1 MLTKNVYSKPIIS
14 INKNNQKITNID
26 KKSSLNNLH
35 NFSIKQSL
43 IQNNTQR
50 EFGKDIKNQIYLTTF
65 LNKENQ
71 NIQIK
76 EKKQEKNPIPI
87 LNKQENKNNIVKT
100 FEINIPKARRQQS
113 LDNINLKEE
122 NVNKYEK
129 KLNYSNDLKNQ
140 INNSSTNEDIMINN
154 SSFGSSM
161 SNIIIMNDGEDYKD
175 IINEVKNP
183 QEVDDYFDDI
193 FNYFKQ
199 EESKFLPKANYM
211 KYQSDIN
218 EKMREILFDWL
229 IEVHKKYKLSDN
241 TLYITGNL
249 IDRFTERKPEL
260 KRTKYQLLGV
270 SALFIAGKYNDIYPP
285 ESKDYSYITDDAY
298 TKKEVVEMEMEI
310 LKELNYTITFP
321 TQYNFL
327 EIYRKLLNMD
337 DKTYHLSFYC
347 IDICFINYNMIKYKP
362 SFLAAASCLLS
373 FRLLKIYDNW
383 EEFENIT
390 GYNINELYDCMVEIT
405 ELIEKQKYTKLKG
418 VYKKFSTEKF
428 SEVAKM
434 KLI

>member
-1 MLTKNVYSKPIIS
+1 MLTKNVYSKPYNS
-14 INKNNQKITNID
+14 INKNNQKIID
-26 KKSSLNNLH
+26 IEKKSSYNNL
-35 NFSIKQSL
+35 NYIPNKQTL
-43 IQNNTQR
+43 IQTNTQR

-71 NIQIK
+71 NNQIK
-76 EKKQEKNPIPI
+76 DNKKDKNPVPT
-87 LNKQENKNNIVKT
+87 LKENIANIQKT
-100 FEINIPKARRQQS
+100 FEINFPELRRHQS
-113 LDNINLKEE
+113 QENINLKKE
-122 NVNKYEK
+122 NYIEYEK

-154 SSFGSSM
+154 SSFGSPM

-249 IDRFTERKPEL
+249 IDRFTERKTEL

-337 DKTYHLSFYC
+337 DNTYHLSFYF

>member
-1 MLTKNVYSKPIIS
+1 MLTKNVYSKPYNS
-14 INKNNQKITNID
+14 LNKNNQKIID
-26 KKSSLNNLH
+26 IEKKSSYNNL
-35 NFSIKQSL
+35 NYIPNKRSL
-43 IQNNTQR
+43 IQTNTQR

-71 NIQIK
+71 NNQIK
-76 EKKQEKNPIPI
+76 DNKKEKNPVPT
-87 LNKQENKNNIVKT
+87 LKENITNIQKT
-100 FEINIPKARRQQS
+100 FEINFPELRRYQS
-113 LDNINLKEE
+113 QENINLKKE
-122 NVNKYEK
+122 NYIEYEK

-229 IEVHKKYKLSDN
+229 IEVHKKYKVSDN
-241 TLYITGNL
+241 RL
-249 IDRFTERKPEL
+249 
-260 KRTKYQLLGV
+260 
-270 SALFIAGKYNDIYPP
+270 
-285 ESKDYSYITDDAY
+285 YITDDAF
-298 TKKEVVEMEMEI
+298 TKKEVIEMEMEI
-310 LKELNYTITFP
+310 LKQLNYTITFP

-337 DKTYHLSFYC
+337 DKTFHLSFYL
-347 IDICFINYNMIKYKP
+347 IDICFINYKMIKYKP
-362 SFLAAASCLLS
+362 SFLAAAACLLS

-383 EEFENIT
+383 EEFECIT
-390 GYNINELYDCMVEIT
+390 GYNVNDLYDCVIKMA
-405 ELIEKQKYTKLKG
+405 ELIEKQKNTKLKG
-418 VYKKFSTEKF
+418 IYKKFSTENF
-428 SEVAKM
+428 SEIAKM
-434 KLI
+434 KLL

>member
-1 MLTKNVYSKPIIS
+1 MLIIYNS
-14 INKNNQKITNID
+14 INKNNQKIID
-26 KKSSLNNLH
+26 IEKKSSYNNL
-35 NFSIKQSL
+35 NYIPNKQTL
-43 IQNNTQR
+43 IQTNTQR

-71 NIQIK
+71 NNQIK
-76 EKKQEKNPIPI
+76 DNKKEKNPVPT
-87 LNKQENKNNIVKT
+87 LKENIANIQKT
-100 FEINIPKARRQQS
+100 FEINFPELRRHQS
-113 LDNINLKEE
+113 QENINLKKE
-122 NVNKYEK
+122 NYIEYEK

-260 KRTKYQLLGV
+260 KRTKYQLIGV

-337 DKTYHLSFYC
+337 DKTYHLSFYF

>member
-1 MLTKNVYSKPIIS
+1 MLTKNVYSKPYNS
-14 INKNNQKITNID
+14 INKNNQKIID
-26 KKSSLNNLH
+26 IEKKSSYNNL
-35 NFSIKQSL
+35 NYIPNKQTL
-43 IQNNTQR
+43 IQTNTQR

-71 NIQIK
+71 NNQIK
-76 EKKQEKNPIPI
+76 DNKKDKNPVPT
-87 LNKQENKNNIVKT
+87 LKENIANIQKT
-100 FEINIPKARRQQS
+100 FEINFPELRRHQS
-113 LDNINLKEE
+113 QENINLKKE
-122 NVNKYEK
+122 NYIEYEK

-154 SSFGSSM
+154 SSFGSPM

>member
-1 MLTKNVYSKPIIS
+1 MLTKNVYSKPYNS
-14 INKNNQKITNID
+14 INKNNQKIID
-26 KKSSLNNLH
+26 IEKKSSYNNL
-35 NFSIKQSL
+35 NYIPNKQSL
-43 IQNNTQR
+43 IQTNTQR

-71 NIQIK
+71 NNQIK
-76 EKKQEKNPIPI
+76 DNKIEKNPVPT
-87 LNKQENKNNIVKT
+87 LKENITNIQKT
-100 FEINIPKARRQQS
+100 FEINFPELRRHQS
-113 LDNINLKEE
+113 QENINLKKE
-122 NVNKYEK
+122 NYIEYEK

-327 EIYRKLLNMD
+327 EIFRKLLNMD
-337 DKTYHLSFYC
+337 DKSFHLSLYC
-347 IDICFINYNMIKYKP
+347 IDICFINYKMIKYKP
-362 SFLAAASCLLS
+362 SFLTAASCLLS
-373 FRLLKIYDNW
+373 FKLLNIYDNW
-383 EEFENIT
+383 EEFENII
-390 GYNINELYDCMVEIT
+390 GYTVNELYDCMVEIV
-405 ELIEKQKYTKLKG
+405 ELIEKQKNTKLKG
-418 VYKKFSTEKF
+418 VHKKFSTEKF
-428 SEVAKM
+428 SEITKM
-434 KLI
+434 KLT

>member
-129 KLNYSNDLKNQ
+129 KLNYSNDLKNNYNSL
-140 INNSSTNEDIMINN
+140 INEEIILNNNTFENSIN
-154 SSFGSSM
+154 
-161 SNIIIMNDGEDYKD
+161 NIIIINDGEDYKD
-175 IINEVKNP
+175 IINELKNP
-183 QEVDDYFDDI
+183 QEV
-193 FNYFKQ
+193 
-199 EESKFLPKANYM
+199 
-211 KYQSDIN
+211 
-218 EKMREILFDWL
+218 
-229 IEVHKKYKLSDN
+229 
-241 TLYITGNL
+241 
-249 IDRFTERKPEL
+249 
-260 KRTKYQLLGV
+260 
-270 SALFIAGKYNDIYPP
+270 
-285 ESKDYSYITDDAY
+285 
-298 TKKEVVEMEMEI
+298 
-310 LKELNYTITFP
+310 
-321 TQYNFL
+321 
-327 EIYRKLLNMD
+327 
-337 DKTYHLSFYC
+337 
-347 IDICFINYNMIKYKP
+347 
-362 SFLAAASCLLS
+362 
-373 FRLLKIYDNW
+373 
-383 EEFENIT
+383 
-390 GYNINELYDCMVEIT
+390 
-405 ELIEKQKYTKLKG
+405 
-418 VYKKFSTEKF
+418 
-428 SEVAKM
+428 
-434 KLI
+434 

>member
-1 MLTKNVYSKPIIS
+1 MLTKNVYSKPYNS
-14 INKNNQKITNID
+14 LNKNNQKIID
-26 KKSSLNNLH
+26 IEKKSSYNNL
-35 NFSIKQSL
+35 NYIPNKRSL
-43 IQNNTQR
+43 IQTNTQR

-71 NIQIK
+71 NNQIK
-76 EKKQEKNPIPI
+76 EKKKKKNPVPT
-87 LNKQENKNNIVKT
+87 LKENIANIQKT
-100 FEINIPKARRQQS
+100 FEINFPELRRYQS
-113 LDNINLKEE
+113 QENINLKKE
-122 NVNKYEK
+122 NYIEYEK

-337 DKTYHLSFYC
+337 DKTYHLSFYF

>member
-1 MLTKNVYSKPIIS
+1 MLTKNVYSKPYNS
-14 INKNNQKITNID
+14 INKNNQKIID
-26 KKSSLNNLH
+26 IEKKSSYNNL
-35 NFSIKQSL
+35 NYIPNKRSL
-43 IQNNTQR
+43 IQTNTQR

-71 NIQIK
+71 NNQIK
-76 EKKQEKNPIPI
+76 DNKKEKNPVPT
-87 LNKQENKNNIVKT
+87 LKENIANIQKT
-100 FEINIPKARRQQS
+100 FEINFPELRRHQS
-113 LDNINLKEE
+113 QENINLKKE
-122 NVNKYEK
+122 NYIEYEK

>member
-1 MLTKNVYSKPIIS
+1 MLTKNVYSKPYNS
-14 INKNNQKITNID
+14 INKNNQKIID
-26 KKSSLNNLH
+26 IEKKSSYNNL
-35 NFSIKQSL
+35 NYIPNKQTL
-43 IQNNTQR
+43 IQTNTQR

-71 NIQIK
+71 NNQIK
-76 EKKQEKNPIPI
+76 DNKKEKNPVPT
-87 LNKQENKNNIVKT
+87 LKENIANIQKT
-100 FEINIPKARRQQS
+100 FEINFPELRRHQS
-113 LDNINLKEE
+113 QENINLKKE
-122 NVNKYEK
+122 NYIEYEK

-154 SSFGSSM
+154 SSFGSPM

>member
-1 MLTKNVYSKPIIS
+1 MLTKNVYSKPYNS
-14 INKNNQKITNID
+14 INKNNQKIID
-26 KKSSLNNLH
+26 IEKKSSYNNL
-35 NFSIKQSL
+35 NYIPNKRSL
-43 IQNNTQR
+43 IQTNTQR

-71 NIQIK
+71 NNQIK
-76 EKKQEKNPIPI
+76 DNKKEKNPVPT
-87 LNKQENKNNIVKT
+87 LKENIANIQKT
-100 FEINIPKARRQQS
+100 FEINFPELRRHQS
-113 LDNINLKEE
+113 QENINLKKE
-122 NVNKYEK
+122 NYIEYEK

-154 SSFGSSM
+154 SSFGSPM

-298 TKKEVVEMEMEI
+298 TKKEVVEMEI

>member
-1 MLTKNVYSKPIIS
+1 MLTKNVYSKTYNS
-14 INKNNQKITNID
+14 INKNNQKIID
-26 KKSSLNNLH
+26 IEKKSSYNNL
-35 NFSIKQSL
+35 NYIPNKRSL
-43 IQNNTQR
+43 IQTNTQR

-71 NIQIK
+71 NNQIK
-76 EKKQEKNPIPI
+76 DNKKEKNPVPT
-87 LNKQENKNNIVKT
+87 LKENIANIQKT
-100 FEINIPKARRQQS
+100 FEINFPELRRHQS
-113 LDNINLKEE
+113 QENINLKKE
-122 NVNKYEK
+122 NYIEYEK

-310 LKELNYTITFP
+310 LKQLNYTITFP

-327 EIYRKLLNMD
+327 EIYKKLLNMD
-337 DKTYHLSFYC
+337 DKTFHLSFYL
-347 IDICFINYNMIKYKP
+347 IDICFINYKMIKYKP
-362 SFLAAASCLLS
+362 SFLAAAACLLS

-390 GYNINELYDCMVEIT
+390 GYNVNELYDCVIKMA
-405 ELIEKQKYTKLKG
+405 ELIEKQKNTKLKG
-418 VYKKFSTEKF
+418 VYKKFSSEIF
-428 SEVAKM
+428 SEIAKM
-434 KLI
+434 KLL

>member
-1 MLTKNVYSKPIIS
+1 MLTKNVYSKPYNS
-14 INKNNQKITNID
+14 INKNNQKIID
-26 KKSSLNNLH
+26 IEKKSSYNNL
-35 NFSIKQSL
+35 NYIPNKQTL
-43 IQNNTQR
+43 IQTNTQR

-71 NIQIK
+71 NNQIK
-76 EKKQEKNPIPI
+76 DNKKDKNPVPT
-87 LNKQENKNNIVKT
+87 LKENIANIQKT
-100 FEINIPKARRQQS
+100 FEINFPELRRHQS
-113 LDNINLKEE
+113 QENINLKKE
-122 NVNKYEK
+122 NYIEYEK

-154 SSFGSSM
+154 SSFGSPM

-337 DKTYHLSFYC
+337 DKTYHLSFYF

>member
-1 MLTKNVYSKPIIS
+1 MLTKNVYSKPYNS
-14 INKNNQKITNID
+14 LNKNNQKIID
-26 KKSSLNNLH
+26 IEKKSSYNNL
-35 NFSIKQSL
+35 NYIPNKRSL
-43 IQNNTQR
+43 IQTNTQR

-71 NIQIK
+71 NNQIK
-76 EKKQEKNPIPI
+76 EKKKKKNPVPT
-87 LNKQENKNNIVKT
+87 LKENIANIQKT
-100 FEINIPKARRQQS
+100 FEINFPELRRHQS
-113 LDNINLKEE
+113 QENINLKKE
-122 NVNKYEK
+122 NYIEYEK

>member
-1 MLTKNVYSKPIIS
+1 MLTKNVYSKPYNS
-14 INKNNQKITNID
+14 INKNNQKIID
-26 KKSSLNNLH
+26 IEKKSSYNNL
-35 NFSIKQSL
+35 NYIPNKQTL
-43 IQNNTQR
+43 IQTNTQR

-71 NIQIK
+71 NNQIK
-76 EKKQEKNPIPI
+76 DNKKEKNPVPT
-87 LNKQENKNNIVKT
+87 LKENIANIQKT
-100 FEINIPKARRQQS
+100 FEINFPELRRHQS
-113 LDNINLKEE
+113 QENINLKKE
-122 NVNKYEK
+122 NYIEYEK

>member
-1 MLTKNVYSKPIIS
+1 MLTKNVYSKPYNS
-14 INKNNQKITNID
+14 LNKNNQKIID
-26 KKSSLNNLH
+26 IEKKSSYNNL
-35 NFSIKQSL
+35 NYIPNKRSL
-43 IQNNTQR
+43 IQTNTQR

-71 NIQIK
+71 NNQIK
-76 EKKQEKNPIPI
+76 DNKKEKNPVPT
-87 LNKQENKNNIVKT
+87 LKENITNIQKT
-100 FEINIPKARRQQS
+100 FEINFPELRRHQS
-113 LDNINLKEE
+113 QENINLKKE
-122 NVNKYEK
+122 NYIEYEK

>member
-1 MLTKNVYSKPIIS
+1 MLTKNVYSKPYNS
-14 INKNNQKITNID
+14 INKNNQKIID
-26 KKSSLNNLH
+26 IEKKSSYNNL
-35 NFSIKQSL
+35 NYIPNKQSL
-43 IQNNTQR
+43 IQTNTQR

-71 NIQIK
+71 NNQIK
-76 EKKQEKNPIPI
+76 DNKKDKNPVPT
-87 LNKQENKNNIVKT
+87 LKENITNIKKT
-100 FEINIPKARRQQS
+100 FEINFPQLRRHQS
-113 LDNINLKEE
+113 QENINLKKE
-122 NVNKYEK
+122 NYIEYEK

-154 SSFGSSM
+154 SSFGSPM

-337 DKTYHLSFYC
+337 DKTYHLSFYF

>member
-1 MLTKNVYSKPIIS
+1 MLTKNVYSKPYNS
-14 INKNNQKITNID
+14 LNKNNQKIID
-26 KKSSLNNLH
+26 IEKKSSYNNL
-35 NFSIKQSL
+35 NYIPNKRSL
-43 IQNNTQR
+43 IQTNTQR

-71 NIQIK
+71 NNQIK
-76 EKKQEKNPIPI
+76 DNKKEKNPVPT
-87 LNKQENKNNIVKT
+87 LKENIANIQKT
-100 FEINIPKARRQQS
+100 FEINFPELRRYQS
-113 LDNINLKEE
+113 QENINLKKE
-122 NVNKYEK
+122 NYIEYEK

-428 SEVAKM
+428 SEVAKL

>member
-1 MLTKNVYSKPIIS
+1 MLTKNVYSKPYNS
-14 INKNNQKITNID
+14 INKNNQKIID
-26 KKSSLNNLH
+26 IEKKSSYNNL
-35 NFSIKQSL
+35 NYIPNKQSL
-43 IQNNTQR
+43 IQTNTQR

-71 NIQIK
+71 NNQIK
-76 EKKQEKNPIPI
+76 DNKIEKNPVPT
-87 LNKQENKNNIVKT
+87 LKENITNIQKT
-100 FEINIPKARRQQS
+100 FEINFPQLRRHQS
-113 LDNINLKEE
+113 QENINLKKE
-122 NVNKYEK
+122 NYIEYEK

-383 EEFENIT
+383 EEFESIT

>member
-1 MLTKNVYSKPIIS
+1 MLTKNVYSKPYNS
-14 INKNNQKITNID
+14 INKNNQKIID
-26 KKSSLNNLH
+26 IEKKSSYNNL
-35 NFSIKQSL
+35 NYIPNKQSL
-43 IQNNTQR
+43 IQTNTQR

-71 NIQIK
+71 NNQIK
-76 EKKQEKNPIPI
+76 DNKIEKNPVPT
-87 LNKQENKNNIVKT
+87 LKENITNIQKT
-100 FEINIPKARRQQS
+100 FEINFPELRRHQS
-113 LDNINLKEE
+113 QENINLKKE
-122 NVNKYEK
+122 NYIEYEK

-383 EEFENIT
+383 EEFESIT

>member
-1 MLTKNVYSKPIIS
+1 MLTKNVYSKPYNS
-14 INKNNQKITNID
+14 INKNNQKIID
-26 KKSSLNNLH
+26 IEKKSSYNNL
-35 NFSIKQSL
+35 NYIPNKRSL
-43 IQNNTQR
+43 IQTNTQR

-71 NIQIK
+71 NNQIK
-76 EKKQEKNPIPI
+76 DNKKEKNPVPT
-87 LNKQENKNNIVKT
+87 LKENIANIQKT
-100 FEINIPKARRQQS
+100 FEINFPELRRYQS
-113 LDNINLKEE
+113 QENINLKKE
-122 NVNKYEK
+122 NYIEYEK

-428 SEVAKM
+428 SEVAKL

>member
-14 INKNNQKITNID
+14 INKNNQKVTNID

-129 KLNYSNDLKNQ
+129 KLNYSNDLKNNYNSL
-140 INNSSTNEDIMINN
+140 INEEIILNNNTFENSIN
-154 SSFGSSM
+154 
-161 SNIIIMNDGEDYKD
+161 NIIIINDGEDYKD
-175 IINEVKNP
+175 IINELKNP
-183 QEVDDYFDDI
+183 QEVDEYFDDI
-193 FNYFKQ
+193 LNYFKQ

-211 KYQSDIN
+211 EYQSDIN

-229 IEVHKKYKLSDN
+229 IEVHKKFKLSEN

-249 IDRFTERKPEL
+249 IDRFTEKKPEL

-270 SALFIAGKYNDIYPP
+270 SAMFIASKYNEIYSP
-285 ESKDYSYITDDAY
+285 ESKDYSYITDDAF

-327 EIYRKLLNMD
+327 EIFRKLLNMD
-337 DKTYHLSFYC
+337 DKSFHLSLYC
-347 IDICFINYNMIKYKP
+347 IDICFINYKMIKYKP

-373 FRLLKIYDNW
+373 FKLLNIYDNW
-383 EEFENIT
+383 EEFENII
-390 GYNINELYDCMVEIT
+390 GYTVNELYDCMIEII
-405 ELIEKQKYTKLKG
+405 ELIEKQKNTKLKG

-428 SEVAKM
+428 SEIAKM
-434 KLI
+434 KLT

>member
-1 MLTKNVYSKPIIS
+1 MLTKNVYSKPYNS
-14 INKNNQKITNID
+14 LNKNNQKIID
-26 KKSSLNNLH
+26 IEKKSSYNNL
-35 NFSIKQSL
+35 NYIPNKRSL
-43 IQNNTQR
+43 IQTNTQR

-71 NIQIK
+71 NNQIK
-76 EKKQEKNPIPI
+76 DNKKEKNPVPT
-87 LNKQENKNNIVKT
+87 LKENITNIQKT
-100 FEINIPKARRQQS
+100 FEINFPELRRHQS
-113 LDNINLKEE
+113 QENINLKKE
-122 NVNKYEK
+122 NYIEYEK

-140 INNSSTNEDIMINN
+140 INNSSTSEDIMINN

-428 SEVAKM
+428 SEVAKL

>member
-26 KKSSLNNLH
+26 KKSSLNNLY
-35 NFSIKQSL
+35 NFSNKQSL

-65 LNKENQ
+65 LNKKNQ

-100 FEINIPKARRQQS
+100 FEINIPKARRHQS

-122 NVNKYEK
+122 NENKYEK
-129 KLNYSNDLKNQ
+129 KLNYSNDLKNNYNSL
-140 INNSSTNEDIMINN
+140 INEEIILNNNTFENSIN
-154 SSFGSSM
+154 
-161 SNIIIMNDGEDYKD
+161 NIIIINDGEDYKD
-175 IINEVKNP
+175 IIKEVKNP
-183 QEVDDYFDDI
+183 QEVDEYFDDI
-193 FNYFKQ
+193 LNYFKQ

-211 KYQSDIN
+211 EYQSDIN

-229 IEVHKKYKLSDN
+229 IEVHKKFKLSDN

-249 IDRFTERKPEL
+249 IDRFTEKKPEL

-270 SALFIAGKYNDIYPP
+270 SAMFIASKYNEIYSP
-285 ESKDYSYITDDAY
+285 ESKDYSYITDDAF

-327 EIYRKLLNMD
+327 EIFRKLLNMD
-337 DKTYHLSFYC
+337 DKSFHLSLYF
-347 IDICFINYNMIKYKP
+347 IDICFINYKMIKYKP

-373 FRLLKIYDNW
+373 FKLLNIYDNW
-383 EEFENIT
+383 EEFENII
-390 GYNINELYDCMVEIT
+390 GYTVNELYDCMVEIV
-405 ELIEKQKYTKLKG
+405 ELIEKQKNTKLKG
-418 VYKKFSTEKF
+418 VHKKFSTEKF
-428 SEVAKM
+428 SEITKM
-434 KLI
+434 KLT

>member
-129 KLNYSNDLKNQ
+129 KLNYSNDLKNNYNSL
-140 INNSSTNEDIMINN
+140 INEEIILNNNTFENSIN
-154 SSFGSSM
+154 
-161 SNIIIMNDGEDYKD
+161 NIIIINDGEDYKD
-175 IINEVKNP
+175 IINELKNP
-183 QEVDDYFDDI
+183 QEVDEYFDDI
-193 FNYFKQ
+193 LNYFKQ

-211 KYQSDIN
+211 EYQSDIN

-229 IEVHKKYKLSDN
+229 IEVHKKFKLSEN

-249 IDRFTERKPEL
+249 IDRFTEKKPEL

-270 SALFIAGKYNDIYPP
+270 SAMFIASKYNEIYSP
-285 ESKDYSYITDDAY
+285 ESKDYSYITDDAF

-321 TQYNFL
+321 TQY
-327 EIYRKLLNMD
+327 
-337 DKTYHLSFYC
+337 
-347 IDICFINYNMIKYKP
+347 
-362 SFLAAASCLLS
+362 
-373 FRLLKIYDNW
+373 
-383 EEFENIT
+383 
-390 GYNINELYDCMVEIT
+390 
-405 ELIEKQKYTKLKG
+405 
-418 VYKKFSTEKF
+418 KFP
-428 SEVAKM
+428 
-434 KLI
+434 

>member
-1 MLTKNVYSKPIIS
+1 MLTKNVYSKPYNS
-14 INKNNQKITNID
+14 INKNNQKILDIE
-26 KKSSLNNLH
+26 KKSSYNNL
-35 NFSIKQSL
+35 NYIPNKQSL
-43 IQNNTQR
+43 IQTNTQR

-71 NIQIK
+71 NNQIK
-76 EKKQEKNPIPI
+76 DNKIEKNPVPT
-87 LNKQENKNNIVKT
+87 LKENITNIQKT
-100 FEINIPKARRQQS
+100 FEINFPELRRHQS
-113 LDNINLKEE
+113 QENINLKKE
-122 NVNKYEK
+122 NYIEYEK

-383 EEFENIT
+383 EEFESIT

>member
-1 MLTKNVYSKPIIS
+1 MLTKNVYSKPYNS
-14 INKNNQKITNID
+14 LNKNNQKIID
-26 KKSSLNNLH
+26 IEKKSSYNNL
-35 NFSIKQSL
+35 NYIPNKQTL
-43 IQNNTQR
+43 IQTNTQR

-71 NIQIK
+71 NNQIK
-76 EKKQEKNPIPI
+76 DNKKEKNPVPT
-87 LNKQENKNNIVKT
+87 LKENIANIQKT
-100 FEINIPKARRQQS
+100 FEINFPELRRYQS
-113 LDNINLKEE
+113 QENINLKKE
-122 NVNKYEK
+122 NYIEYEK

>member
-1 MLTKNVYSKPIIS
+1 MLTKNVYSKPYNS
-14 INKNNQKITNID
+14 INKNNQKIID
-26 KKSSLNNLH
+26 IEKKSSYNNL
-35 NFSIKQSL
+35 NYIPNKQTL
-43 IQNNTQR
+43 IQTNTQR

-71 NIQIK
+71 NNQIK
-76 EKKQEKNPIPI
+76 DNKIEKNPVPT
-87 LNKQENKNNIVKT
+87 LKENITNIQKT
-100 FEINIPKARRQQS
+100 FEIKFPELRRHQS
-113 LDNINLKEE
+113 QENINLKKE
-122 NVNKYEK
+122 NYIEYEK

-154 SSFGSSM
+154 SSFGSPM

-310 LKELNYTITFP
+310 LKQLNYTITFP

-327 EIYRKLLNMD
+327 EIYKKLLNMD

-390 GYNINELYDCMVEIT
+390 GYNINELYDCMVEIN

>member
-1 MLTKNVYSKPIIS
+1 MLTKNVYSKPYNS
-14 INKNNQKITNID
+14 INKNNQKIID
-26 KKSSLNNLH
+26 IEKKSSYNNL
-35 NFSIKQSL
+35 NYIPNKQTL
-43 IQNNTQR
+43 IQTNTQR

-71 NIQIK
+71 NNQIK
-76 EKKQEKNPIPI
+76 DNKKEKNPVPT
-87 LNKQENKNNIVKT
+87 LKENIANIQKT
-100 FEINIPKARRQQS
+100 FEIKFPELRRHQS
-113 LDNINLKEE
+113 QENINLKKE
-122 NVNKYEK
+122 NYIEYEK

-154 SSFGSSM
+154 SSFGSPM

-249 IDRFTERKPEL
+249 IDRFTERKTEL

-285 ESKDYSYITDDAY
+285 ESKDYSYITDDSY

>member
-1 MLTKNVYSKPIIS
+1 
-14 INKNNQKITNID
+14 
-26 KKSSLNNLH
+26 
-35 NFSIKQSL
+35 
-43 IQNNTQR
+43 
-50 EFGKDIKNQIYLTTF
+50 
-65 LNKENQ
+65 
-71 NIQIK
+71 
-76 EKKQEKNPIPI
+76 
-87 LNKQENKNNIVKT
+87 
-100 FEINIPKARRQQS
+100 
-113 LDNINLKEE
+113 
-122 NVNKYEK
+122 
-129 KLNYSNDLKNQ
+129 
-140 INNSSTNEDIMINN
+140 MINN

>member
-1 MLTKNVYSKPIIS
+1 MLTKNVYSKPYNS
-14 INKNNQKITNID
+14 LNKNNQKIID
-26 KKSSLNNLH
+26 IEKKSSYNNL
-35 NFSIKQSL
+35 NYIPNKRSL
-43 IQNNTQR
+43 IQTNTQR

-71 NIQIK
+71 NNQIK
-76 EKKQEKNPIPI
+76 DNKKEKNPVPT
-87 LNKQENKNNIVKT
+87 LKENITNIQKT
-100 FEINIPKARRQQS
+100 FEINFPELRRHQS
-113 LDNINLKEE
+113 QENINLKKE
-122 NVNKYEK
+122 NYIEYEK

-428 SEVAKM
+428 SEVAKL

>member
-1 MLTKNVYSKPIIS
+1 MLTKNVYSKPYNS
-14 INKNNQKITNID
+14 INKNNQKIID
-26 KKSSLNNLH
+26 IEKKSSYNNL
-35 NFSIKQSL
+35 NYIPNKQTL
-43 IQNNTQR
+43 IQTNTQR

-71 NIQIK
+71 NNQIK
-76 EKKQEKNPIPI
+76 DNKKEKNPVPT
-87 LNKQENKNNIVKT
+87 LKENIANIQKT
-100 FEINIPKARRQQS
+100 FEINFPELRRHQS
-113 LDNINLKEE
+113 QENINLKKE
-122 NVNKYEK
+122 NYIEYEK

-154 SSFGSSM
+154 SSFGSPM

-383 EEFENIT
+383 EEFESIT

>member
-1 MLTKNVYSKPIIS
+1 MITKNVYSKPYNS
-14 INKNNQKITNID
+14 INKNNQKIID
-26 KKSSLNNLH
+26 IEKKSSYNNL
-35 NFSIKQSL
+35 NYIPNKQTL
-43 IQNNTQR
+43 IQTNTQR

-71 NIQIK
+71 NNQIK
-76 EKKQEKNPIPI
+76 DNKKEKNQVPT
-87 LNKQENKNNIVKT
+87 LKENIANIQKT
-100 FEINIPKARRQQS
+100 FEINFPELRRHQS
-113 LDNINLKEE
+113 QENINLKKE
-122 NVNKYEK
+122 NYIEYEK

-161 SNIIIMNDGEDYKD
+161 SNIIIMNDAEDYKD

-337 DKTYHLSFYC
+337 DKTYHLSFYF

>member
-1 MLTKNVYSKPIIS
+1 MLTKNVYSKPYNS
-14 INKNNQKITNID
+14 INKNNQKIID
-26 KKSSLNNLH
+26 IEKKSSYNNL
-35 NFSIKQSL
+35 NYIPNKQTL
-43 IQNNTQR
+43 IQTNTQR

-71 NIQIK
+71 NNQIK
-76 EKKQEKNPIPI
+76 DNKKEKNPVPT
-87 LNKQENKNNIVKT
+87 LKENIANIQKT
-100 FEINIPKARRQQS
+100 FEINFPELRRHQS
-113 LDNINLKEE
+113 QENINLKKE
-122 NVNKYEK
+122 NYIEYEK

-154 SSFGSSM
+154 SSFGSPM

-337 DKTYHLSFYC
+337 DKTYHLSFYF

>member
-1 MLTKNVYSKPIIS
+1 MLTKNVYSKPYNS
-14 INKNNQKITNID
+14 INKNNQKIID
-26 KKSSLNNLH
+26 IEKKSSYNNL
-35 NFSIKQSL
+35 NYIPNKQTL
-43 IQNNTQR
+43 IQTNTQR

-71 NIQIK
+71 NNQIK
-76 EKKQEKNPIPI
+76 DNKKEKNPVPT
-87 LNKQENKNNIVKT
+87 LKENIANIQKT
-100 FEINIPKARRQQS
+100 FEINFPELRRHQS
-113 LDNINLKEE
+113 QENINLKKE
-122 NVNKYEK
+122 NYIEYEK

-154 SSFGSSM
+154 SSFGSPM

-249 IDRFTERKPEL
+249 IDRFTERKTEL

-337 DKTYHLSFYC
+337 DKTYHLSFYF

>member
-14 INKNNQKITNID
+14 INKNNQKVTNID
-26 KKSSLNNLH
+26 KKSSLNNLY

-129 KLNYSNDLKNQ
+129 KLNYSNDLKNNYNSL
-140 INNSSTNEDIMINN
+140 INEEIILNNNTFENSIN
-154 SSFGSSM
+154 
-161 SNIIIMNDGEDYKD
+161 NIIIINDGEDYKD
-175 IINEVKNP
+175 IINELKNP
-183 QEVDDYFDDI
+183 QEVDEYFDDI
-193 FNYFKQ
+193 LNYFKQ

-211 KYQSDIN
+211 EYQSDIN

-229 IEVHKKYKLSDN
+229 IEVHKKFKLSEN
-241 TLYITGNL
+241 TLY
-249 IDRFTERKPEL
+249 
-260 KRTKYQLLGV
+260 
-270 SALFIAGKYNDIYPP
+270 S
-285 ESKDYSYITDDAY
+285 
-298 TKKEVVEMEMEI
+298 
-310 LKELNYTITFP
+310 
-321 TQYNFL
+321 
-327 EIYRKLLNMD
+327 
-337 DKTYHLSFYC
+337 
-347 IDICFINYNMIKYKP
+347 
-362 SFLAAASCLLS
+362 
-373 FRLLKIYDNW
+373 W
-383 EEFENIT
+383 
-390 GYNINELYDCMVEIT
+390 
-405 ELIEKQKYTKLKG
+405 
-418 VYKKFSTEKF
+418 
-428 SEVAKM
+428 
-434 KLI
+434 